1 MTPSNALSR
10 FKALA
15 SRLVKG
21 LASLAILIAASGCGD
36 TVEVPVHRVEREDF
50 VHKVTADGL
59 LQAGRTTKL
68 SVPPQ
73 VVRSVR
79 LAWLLPEGA
88 RVEEGEVVARF
99 DAKSMEE
106 KLADASVDRS
116 QSDRRIDQT
125 KVQKGQRVEELH
137 SDADIADLELEHARD
152 YQKTD
157 SEVFSRRELME
168 DAIDERLA
176 AATKSHAEANA
187 VTEQELAVTE
197 LALLEI
203 QKRQA
208 QNEIDEAEQGLDALE
223 IRAPHGGLLTYVRN
237 WRGEPPSVGGE
248 MYRGQA
254 LAEIP
259 DLDSLEA
266 EVYVLEADAGG
277 LAPGQIVEVVIE
289 AHPDE
294 ILRGVVDRV
303 DPVAQPRFRGSPV
316 QYFGVVVSFPREG
329 ENAGANQ
336 EILASMKPGQRVRA
350 TVYLQ
355 NVEDAL
361 VVPRQAVHEEDGTS
375 RVWKKNGDGF
385 ESVQVEVGATGLGKV
400 VVASGLSEGD
410 AVALRPPD
418 RVNGPSPGSDAAS
431 EAAQPAAL
439 AGG

>member
-1 MTPSNALSR
+1 MTTVTVRRLVM
-10 FKALA
+10 ALA
-15 SRLVKG
+15 SG
-21 LASLAILIAASGCGD
+21 LAALAILLGASGCGD
-36 TVEVPVHRVEREDF
+36 KAEVPVHRVEREDF

-68 SVPPQ
+68 SVPSQ

-99 DAKSMEE
+99 DAKSMQE

-137 SDADIADLELEHARD
+137 ADADIADLELEHARD

-168 DAIDERLA
+168 DAIDEKLA

-187 VTEQELAVTE
+187 VTEQELAATE

-203 QKRQA
+203 EKRQA
-208 QNEIDEAEQGLDALE
+208 QNEIDEAEQGLEALE
-223 IRAPHGGLLTYVRN
+223 VRAPHGGLLTYVRN
-237 WRGEPPSVGGE
+237 WRGEPPSVGSE
-248 MYRGQA
+248 MFRGQS

-266 EVYVLEADAGG
+266 EIYVLEADAGG
-277 LAPGQIVEVVIE
+277 LAPGQVVDVVVE

-294 ILRGVVDRV
+294 MLRGVVERV

-316 QYFGVVVSFPREG
+316 QYFGVVVTFPKEG
-329 ENAGANQ
+329 DAAGANG

-350 TVYLQ
+350 TIYLQ

-375 RVWKKNGDGF
+375 LVWKKNGDGF
-385 ESVQVEVGATGLGKV
+385 ESVPVEVSATGLGKV
-400 VVASGLSEGD
+400 VVSSGLSEGD
-410 AVALRPPD
+410 SVALRPPD
-418 RVNGPSPGSDAAS
+418 NVGRPSASDTAS
-431 EAAQPAAL
+431 ETPQPAAL
-439 AGG
+439 AAGG